1 MNIFV
6 LDEDPI
12 KAAQML
18 CDKHICKMIVESCQL
33 LCSVFY
39 FNSNI
44 VPQYKL
50 THKNHPCA
58 KWARLSKANFEWL
71 LKHLRELLNQ
81 YTLRYYKKHKCEQVY
96 NWINEHKI
104 WLNFN
109 YFKLTSF
116 IQCMPDKY
124 RYKDTVQAYKNY
136 YIGEKLKF
144 AKWKLGNIPKF
155 VKEYYEIINYA
166 CDILKLRE
174 A

>member
-1 MNIFV
+1 
-6 LDEDPI
+6 
-12 KAAQML
+12 
-18 CDKHICKMIVESCQL
+18 MIVESCQL

-39 FNSNI
+39 FNSDI
-44 VPQYKL
+44 KPFYRL
-50 THKNHPCA
+50 THKNHPCT
-58 KWARLSKANFEWL
+58 KWVRLSKANFEWL

-81 YTLRYYKKHKCEQVY
+81 YTLRYNKKHKCEQVY

-124 RYKDTVQAYKNY
+124 RFKNTIQAYKNY

-144 AKWKLGNIPKF
+144 AKWKLGNVPKF
-155 VKEYYEIINYA
+155 IKEYHEMSDYF
-166 CDILKLRE
+166 CDILKRRI
-174 A
+174 